1 MGVSKTFMKYIEHS
15 KNNKK
20 SMNKYYNNLL
30 PISFFS
36 LHLVLH
42 VYDKVFTSFST
53 SYLYTID
60 TKTSIQQT
68 TSEQQFH

>member
-30 PISFFS
+30 PISFFFFS
-36 LHLVLH
+36 SPR
-42 VYDKVFTSFST
+42 TSRVR
-53 SYLYTID
+53 
-60 TKTSIQQT
+60 
-68 TSEQQFH
+68 